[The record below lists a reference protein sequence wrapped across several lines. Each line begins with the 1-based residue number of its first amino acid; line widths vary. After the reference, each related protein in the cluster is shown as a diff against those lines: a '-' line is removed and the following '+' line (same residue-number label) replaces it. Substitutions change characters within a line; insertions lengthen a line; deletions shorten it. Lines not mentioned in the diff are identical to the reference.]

1 MMMRR
6 RDMFFNQSHQI
17 HNGINRRERKTTHDM
32 LQPTDYNNHK
42 PNCHIELT
50 KSTKVILEIT
60 ALAAG

>member
-1 MMMRR
+1 MCFSIKVTKSIMAL
-6 RDMFFNQSHQI
+6 I
-17 HNGINRRERKTTHDM
+17 EEKEKTTHDM

-50 KSTKVILEIT
+50 KSTKGILEIT